1 MAAATTTTTARN
13 FEIFSRIQP
22 HEYMRRFLEQGV
34 RPDGRLLERFRKTLI
49 TSGTIS
55 TADASSMVR
64 LGGTTVVCGI
74 KAEVC
79 EPHVERPEEGY
90 LVPNVELSPM
100 CSPKFRPGPPSEK
113 AQAVS
118 EFIHQI
124 FNKSDI
130 FPYKSLCIEPGK
142 AVWVLYADI
151 VCLNYDGNVLDA
163 SLLAL
168 ITALSKLSI
177 PEAQVSPTMMVE
189 ATASN
194 KKPITI
200 SRLPIASTFCI
211 FHQPHALLSDP
222 NDTEETLSKETM
234 TIVMDTTGH
243 VYRVYKNGG
252 NSIGPEVLKTC
263 FERAEQRTQEMTELI
278 LQTTS
283 L

>member
-1 MAAATTTTTARN
+1 MILDMHNYLLT
-13 FEIFSRIQP
+13 
-22 HEYMRRFLEQGV
+22 QGQ
-34 RPDGRLLERFRKTLI
+34 KI
-49 TSGTIS
+49 
-55 TADASSMVR
+55 
-64 LGGTTVVCGI
+64 
-74 KAEVC
+74 
-79 EPHVERPEEGY
+79 
-90 LVPNVELSPM
+90 
-100 CSPKFRPGPPSEK
+100 
-113 AQAVS
+113 
-118 EFIHQI
+118 
-124 FNKSDI
+124 
-130 FPYKSLCIEPGK
+130 
-142 AVWVLYADI
+142 I
-151 VCLNYDGNVLDA
+151 V
-163 SLLAL
+163 
-168 ITALSKLSI
+168 SI